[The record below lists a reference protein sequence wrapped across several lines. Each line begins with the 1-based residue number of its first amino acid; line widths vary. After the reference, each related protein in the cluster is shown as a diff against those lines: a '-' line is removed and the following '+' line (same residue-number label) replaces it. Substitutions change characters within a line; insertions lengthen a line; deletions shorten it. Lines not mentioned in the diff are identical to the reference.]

1 MDLLE
6 SSSHLIEN
14 VKKIQRIES
23 GNDAYGI
30 TDLGWMLED
39 VVEEL
44 KDQPGKETTINYR
57 PRLKLMV
64 NASELLK
71 DVFTNI
77 IGNAIKHSEK
87 AVTIDVMVSKV
98 FEDGRE
104 YYRTIVEDNG
114 PGIPDDMKD
123 RVFSRLQRGG
133 TKASGA
139 GLGLYLVRRLVEDY
153 HGRVWAEDRVPG
165 DHTKGAKF
173 IVLLPVAS
181 ASARPA
187 VTM

>member
-1 MDLLE
+1 M
-6 SSSHLIEN
+6 
-14 VKKIQRIES
+14 
-23 GNDAYGI
+23 
-30 TDLGWMLED
+30 T
-39 VVEEL
+39 
-44 KDQPGKETTINYR
+44 
-57 PRLKLMV
+57 
-64 NASELLK
+64 
-71 DVFTNI
+71 
-77 IGNAIKHSEK
+77 
-87 AVTIDVMVSKV
+87 VSKV

-123 RVFSRLQRGG
+123 RIFSRLLRGG

-187 VTM
+187 VAM

>member
-1 MDLLE
+1 MIAARI
-6 SSSHLIEN
+6 SSRT

-23 GNDAYGI
+23 GSDAYGI
-30 TDLGWMLED
+30 TDLGWTLED

-44 KDQPGKETTINYR
+44 KDQPGRETTINYR

-77 IGNAIKHSEK
+77 VGNAIKHSEK
-87 AVTIDVMVSKV
+87 AVIIDVMVSKV

-104 YYRTIVEDNG
+104 YYRTTVEDNG

-165 DHTKGAKF
+165 DHAKGAKF
-173 IVLLPVAS
+173 IVMLPVAS